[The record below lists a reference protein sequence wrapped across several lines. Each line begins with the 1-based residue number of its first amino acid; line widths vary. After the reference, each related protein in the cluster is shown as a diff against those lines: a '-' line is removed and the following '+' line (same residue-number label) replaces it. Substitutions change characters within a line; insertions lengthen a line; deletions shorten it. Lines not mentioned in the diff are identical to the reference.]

1 MCYSLRIKVLNSSN
15 EAFEKGPAD
24 FWLESALLPE
34 VLEKFSSLCELEDE
48 NGSIFERLACHLEL
62 SVLLGVDHVDEVGV
76 AELGQEIGFD
86 LVGGFL
92 AGARKVHFEGVQ
104 LILLA
109 AKIHAD

>member
-1 MCYSLRIKVLNSSN
+1 M
-15 EAFEKGPAD
+15 
-24 FWLESALLPE
+24 
-34 VLEKFSSLCELEDE
+34 
-48 NGSIFERLACHLEL
+48 
-62 SVLLGVDHVDEVGV
+62 VDHVDEVGV